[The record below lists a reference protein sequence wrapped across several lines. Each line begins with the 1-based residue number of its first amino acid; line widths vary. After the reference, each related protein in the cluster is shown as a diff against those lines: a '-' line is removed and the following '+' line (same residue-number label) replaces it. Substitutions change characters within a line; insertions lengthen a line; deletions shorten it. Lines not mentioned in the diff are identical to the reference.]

1 MRRHIARNEYA
12 YFNKILTYFGGE
24 EGTILLGHA
33 EGIGK
38 PLALF

>member
-1 MRRHIARNEYA
+1 MRRHTARNEYA
-12 YFNKILTYFGGE
+12 FDGE
-24 EGTILLGHA
+24 EGTMLLRHA